1 MASLSQTRFQYSTGH
16 PWYYLLGGRILT
28 LKQIR
33 EATRYSQYHGY
44 MRDDIA
50 ALDKLSEPRRSA
62 KLRSL
67 RVKVI
72 ADLRRDISGYRKRAL
87 ELHRYRVCH
96 PVPSQPISAADIH
109 TNISLKH
116 NHLVNDFAHLIYLD
130 DLLGKQGDLFG

>member
-1 MASLSQTRFQYSTGH
+1 MASSSQTQFQYNTGH

-33 EATRYSQYHGY
+33 EATRYNQYQGY
-44 MRDDIA
+44 LRDDIA
-50 ALDKLSEPRRSA
+50 AVDRLPEPRRSA

-67 RVKVI
+67 RVKVMTN
-72 ADLRRDISGYRKRAL
+72 LQKDISGYRKRAL
-87 ELHRYRVCH
+87 ELHRYRMSH

-116 NHLVNDFAHLIYLD
+116 NHLVNDFAHLMYLD